1 MNYDEMLTT
10 VLLGPHL
17 SEKTTRIGDAHNQV
31 TFRVRSDAT
40 KQDIARAVEK
50 MFDVKVDHVRVL
62 NRPGK
67 LRRRV
72 GGKRGRQSG
81 FKKAYVRLAEG
92 HDIDF
97 LGRD

>member
-1 MNYDEMLTT
+1 MNYDEMLMT

-17 SEKTTRIGDAHNQV
+17 SEKSTRIGDAHNQV
-31 TFRVRSDAT
+31 AFRVRKDAT

-50 MFDVKVDHVRVL
+50 LFDVKVDHVRVL
-62 NRPGK
+62 NRAGK
-67 LRRRV
+67 TRRRA
-72 GGKRGRQSG
+72 GGRQG
-81 FKKAYVRLAEG
+81 RQAGYKKAYVQLAEG